1 MIERRPMMTIKR
13 CATLILIA
21 AVVAIPGLSQADS
34 ITTKTYKKLVEIQ
47 ELMAAEDIGLAIS
60 ELEVLATEVEA
71 DSLDLALT
79 LQTLGYAKMSDEKF
93 DEAIDYLRRSLALDK
108 LPENVKYNVGY
119 MVAQLYAAQSQYDE
133 ALDFAAEWFMSLE
146 APNANQLIFM
156 ANIFAQ
162 NNRYAEAIQYAERAI
177 VLSPKPRESWYQLI
191 TASYFQMEDF
201 AGAAKTLSTM
211 VTIWS
216 DKAGY
221 WEQLASVYL
230 SQDSEARALGV
241 LKLAWL
247 SGVLEKESS
256 IRTLV
261 QLTAARGIPERAARL
276 INAAFEQALLE
287 ENAQHLNLLAS
298 ALTNAKEY
306 ESAVAVLGRL
316 AEVKGKGDPLVRAA
330 NLNLE
335 RGLWS
340 QAQGNL
346 EKALE
351 IGVEKAGNAYLLLG
365 IVLTEQKKFGENV
378 KALQKAQTFKDT
390 SKQAARWIRY
400 ARDIRKQYEWQQAYA
415 N

>member
-1 MIERRPMMTIKR
+1 MIERRLVMTIKR

-71 DSLDLALT
+71 NSLDLALT

-119 MVAQLYAAQSQYDE
+119 MIAQLYAAQSQYDE

-177 VLSPKPRESWYQLI
+177 ALSPKPRESWYQLI

-306 ESAVAVLGRL
+306 ESAVKVLGRL
-316 AEVKGKGDPLVRAA
+316 AEVEGKGDPLVRAA

-378 KALQKAQTFKDT
+378 KALQKAQTFKNT